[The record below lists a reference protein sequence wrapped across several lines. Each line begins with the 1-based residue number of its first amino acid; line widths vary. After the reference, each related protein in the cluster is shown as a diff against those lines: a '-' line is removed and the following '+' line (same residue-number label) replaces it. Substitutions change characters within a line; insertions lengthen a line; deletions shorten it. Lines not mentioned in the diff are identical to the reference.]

1 MAFSPE
7 LRDHVLELLE
17 PLGPVTARSMFGGA
31 GFFLDG
37 VMFALLTRS
46 DVLYMRTDDETRS
59 AFEAVGMEPFRPR
72 PGKTFVMPYHEAPP
86 DAMEDPDAMREWAEL
101 AWRAARRARRRKENR
116 GRRRKESRARRG
128 KDLGQQ

>member
-31 GFFLDG
+31 GFFLHG
-37 VMFALLTRS
+37 TMFALLTRS
-46 DVLYMRTDDETRS
+46 DVLYLRTDDETRS
-59 AFEAVGMEPFRPR
+59 AFEAAGMGPFRPR
-72 PGKTFVMPYHEAPP
+72 AGKSFVMPYHEAPP
-86 DAMEDPDAMREWAEL
+86 EAMEDPDAMQEWAEL
-101 AWRAARRARRRKENR
+101 AWQAARR

-128 KDLGQQ
+128 KKCRAGKGGGF

>member
-59 AFEAVGMEPFRPR
+59 AFEAAGMEPFRPR

-86 DAMEDPDAMREWAEL
+86 DAMEDPDAMQEWAEL
-101 AWRAARRARRRKENR
+101 AWQAARR
-116 GRRRKESRARRG
+116 GRRRKESRGGRR
-128 KDLGQQ
+128 KESRAGQGSGS